1 MTAERC
7 HILPQVK
14 TEKMKS
20 LSCNCR
26 HKNDFPMKGKCRT
39 SNEVCKC
46 FASVPTK
53 KIKVTY
59 VCLKINR
66 KSVTVA
72 ILNRF
77 ETNTI
82 NLKQLCSIMC
92 G

>member
-7 HILPQVK
+7 HLLPQVK
-14 TEKMKS
+14 TEKIKS

-26 HKNDFPMKGKCRT
+26 HKNDFPMNGKCRT

-59 VCLKINR
+59 VCLKING

-72 ILNRF
+72 TLNHF
-77 ETNTI
+77 ENNTI
-82 NLKQLCSIMC
+82 NLKQLCSMMC